1 MLKNKKVA
9 FHTFG
14 CKVNYAETSAVVHS
28 LIKQGATTSSN
39 VKDADI
45 LIINTCT
52 VTHRADA
59 DARKFIRSAIRTNPN
74 LFVIVMGCA
83 SEVNPQ
89 MFQQIEGVDLIVGQQ
104 KMDLVNILQ
113 NDTNLVKTSPRIVT
127 PQDACSEEN
136 LKFDLAYSGEN
147 DARTRA
153 FLKIQDGC
161 EYKCSY
167 CIIPQARGKFRS
179 MKFDAILST
188 IRELESKG
196 YLEIVLVGI
205 NLSEYFDEGKTFLD
219 VIKLINDA
227 DLKARIRISS
237 IEPNVLNREIIN
249 EFVDSKNLCD
259 HFHIPLQSGSD
270 KILKLMRRRYNTN
283 KFLEKIHLINELLP
297 NAGIGFDVITGFP
310 GETDKEFDE
319 TYNFLNNIHFS
330 YLHVFSYSERK
341 NTVAEKLPNKVD
353 EQIKKQ
359 RTQKLIELSQ
369 KKHLDFALSQI
380 NREHLFIAET
390 RKTDGYLYG
399 HTSNYLEVALDEAKE
414 KYESIIKIKLI
425 SLINGIILSKK
436 V

>member
-9 FHTFG
+9 FHTIG
-14 CKVNYAETSAVVHS
+14 CKVNYAETSTIMQS
-28 LIKQGATTSSN
+28 LIKQGAVASSN
-39 VKDADI
+39 INDADI

-52 VTHRADA
+52 VTHKADA

-74 LFVIVMGCA
+74 LFVVVVGCA

-89 MFQQIEGVDLIVGQQ
+89 MFQQIEGVDLILGRE
-104 KMDLVNILQ
+104 KMNLIGILE
-113 NDTNLVKTSPRIVT
+113 NKTDFIKTSPELISVNST
-127 PQDACSEEN
+127 CSEDN
-136 LKFDLAYSGEN
+136 LKFDLAYTSEN

-179 MKFDAILST
+179 MEFNRILPT

-196 YLEIVLVGI
+196 YLEVVLVGI
-205 NLSEYFDEGKTFLD
+205 NLSEYFYEGKTFLD

-237 IEPNVLNREIIN
+237 IEPNILNREIIG

-270 KILKLMRRRYNTN
+270 KILKLMRRRYNT
-283 KFLEKIHLINELLP
+283 KQFLEKIQIINELLP

-310 GETDKEFDE
+310 GETEKEFDE
-319 TYNFLNNIHFS
+319 TFNFLNNLNFS
-330 YLHVFSYSERK
+330 YLHVFSYSERQ
-341 NTVAEKLPNKVD
+341 NTIAEKLPNKVN
-353 EQIKKQ
+353 EKIKKN
-359 RTQKLIELSQ
+359 RTQKLIELSSN
-369 KKHLDFALSQI
+369 KHLNFALSQI
-380 NREHLFIAET
+380 NKEHIFIPET
-390 RKTDGYLYG
+390 RKSDGYLYG
-399 HTSNYLEVALDEAKE
+399 YTSNYLEVALDETLDQ
-414 KYESIIKIKLI
+414 YEQSMKIKLI

-436 V
+436 I